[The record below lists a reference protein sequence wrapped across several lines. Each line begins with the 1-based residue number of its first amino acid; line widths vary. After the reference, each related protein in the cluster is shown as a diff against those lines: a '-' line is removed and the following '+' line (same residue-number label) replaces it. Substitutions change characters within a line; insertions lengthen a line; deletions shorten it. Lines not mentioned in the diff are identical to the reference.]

1 MRADADKEMLLEV
14 IREMLT
20 GSQGELHGWVIL
32 NNHYHI
38 LMKLKDASLLPD
50 LIRRIHSK
58 SAVLLNKQYLQPGRR
73 VWYQY
78 WDKCVRDERDF
89 YAKLNHIHF
98 NPVKHGYVDHLRL
111 YRFSSHTHHLETC
124 GCEWLSDLSRRFPCP
139 EKEDKDDF

>member
-1 MRADADKEMLLEV
+1 LRADADKEMVLEV
-14 IREMLT
+14 VREMLT

-32 NNHYHI
+32 NNRYHI
-38 LMKLKDASLLPD
+38 LMKLKNASLLPD

-89 YAKLNHIHF
+89 YAKLNYIYF

-111 YRFSSHTHHLETC
+111 YKFSIHTHYLETC
-124 GCEWLSDLSRRFPCP
+124 GCEWPSDLSRRFPCP